1 MAKVRIGD
9 RLISAGL
16 ITNEQLTYAL
26 EEQKKQV
33 RRKKIIRILVD
44 LGYLEETKLLGFFI
58 ELCKRG
64 ELNLMSILED
74 FPNSEENILKLLSRM
89 LNMEYINL
97 DAMQFD
103 VDIANLV
110 PFSII
115 ERYLAFPVKE
125 EEVATSNEI
134 LKGQAKVLTVVKV
147 VVADPFDVQGIEAIK
162 RAIRNKQVVF
172 CLAKKEQIVGIVVRI
187 SLNDSVKDLVAK
199 IREEMKGDAQNL
211 LLADE
216 KNESAIT
223 KLVKVI
229 LETAVKQ
236 KGSDIHIEGT
246 AKNTLVRIRVDGMM
260 REVFKFD
267 KDMFAPLASRIKLMA
282 NMDIAERRKP
292 QDGRYSA
299 FVAEKPYDFRI
310 STLPIITG
318 ESIVIRILDKSKVLV
333 QLEDLGI
340 SELNFYRFG
349 EAIRQPNGIVLVTGP
364 TGSGKTTTLYAALNA
379 IKSVTQKIITV
390 EDPVEYQ
397 MDMIQQVM
405 VNERAGMTF
414 AAGLRS
420 ILRQDPDIVMIGEIR
435 DKETLQ
441 IALQAALTGHL
452 VLATLHTNDAISGV
466 ARLLDMG
473 VESFFIGSTMCGLQA
488 QRLVRKLCPHCRYEV
503 EPPEKMV
510 AQIKN
515 LIPEDYHFFK
525 SHGCNECNM
534 QGYSGREVISEVV
547 LGTEGMRRLIS
558 ANATKDEL
566 LAEARKDGFVT
577 MFEDALSKALEG
589 RTSLDEV
596 YRVAKL

>member
-16 ITNEQLTYAL
+16 ITNEQLNKAL
-26 EEQKKQV
+26 EEQKKQT
-33 RRKKIIRILVD
+33 RRKKIVRILVD
-44 LGYLEETKLLGFFI
+44 LGYIEETKLLGFFV
-58 ELCKRG
+58 ELCKRR
-64 ELNLMSILED
+64 ELNLISILED
-74 FPNSEENILKLLSRM
+74 FPNSEENILKLLSRI
-89 LNMEYINL
+89 LNMEYVDL
-97 DAMQFD
+97 DTYEFNPEVAD
-103 VDIANLV
+103 SV

-115 ERYLAFPVKE
+115 ERYLAFPLSE
-125 EEVATSNEI
+125 SGAEVRV
-134 LKGQAKVLTVVKV
+134 VL
-147 VVADPFDVQGIEAIK
+147 ADPFDMQA
-162 RAIRNKQVVF
+162 RDAMTRSIRGKKVLF
-172 CLAKKEQIVGIVVRI
+172 CIAKKEQIVGIVIRI
-187 SLNDSVKDLVAK
+187 SLHDSVKLLVKK
-199 IREEMKGDAQNL
+199 IREEISGDSQNV
-211 LLADE
+211 LLADDV
-216 KNESAIT
+216 NQSSIT
-223 KLVKVI
+223 KLVHVI
-229 LETAVKQ
+229 FETAIKQ
-236 KGSDIHIEGT
+236 KTSDIHIEGT
-246 AKNTLVRIRVDGMM
+246 EKNTLVRIRIDGIM
-260 REVFKFD
+260 REAFKFD
-267 KDMFAPLASRIKLMA
+267 KDLFAPLASRIKLMA

-292 QDGRYSA
+292 QDGRYSDIILN
-299 FVAEKPYDFRI
+299 KPYDFRI

-333 QLEDLGI
+333 RLEDLGI
-340 SELNFYRFG
+340 SELNYDRFN
-349 EAIRQPNGIVLVTGP
+349 EAIKQPNGIVLVTGP

-379 IKSVTQKIITV
+379 IKSVTHKIITV

-420 ILRQDPDIVMIGEIR
+420 ILRQDPDIIMVGEIR

-473 VESFFIGSTMCGLQA
+473 VESFFIGSTICGLQA
-488 QRLVRKLCPHCRYEV
+488 QRLVRKLCTECRYEV
-503 EPPEKMV
+503 EPPEKMLN
-510 AQIKN
+510 QIKN
-515 LIPEDYHFFK
+515 LIPEDYHFYK
-525 SHGCNECNM
+525 SHGCSKCGM

>member
-16 ITNEQLTYAL
+16 ITNAQLEKAL
-26 EEQKKQV
+26 EEQRKQV
-33 RRKKIIRILVD
+33 RRKKIVRVLVD
-44 LGYLEETKLLGFFI
+44 LGYLEESKLLGFFV

-64 ELNLMSILED
+64 ELNLLSILED
-74 FPNSEENILKLLSRM
+74 FPNSEENILMLLSKM
-89 LNMEYINL
+89 INMEYVDL
-97 DAMQFD
+97 DNYEFNPS
-103 VDIANLV
+103 IADCV
-110 PFSII
+110 PFGII
-115 ERYLAFPVKE
+115 ERYTSFPF
-125 EEVATSNEI
+125 TQDGDTI
-134 LKGQAKVLTVVKV
+134 KV
-147 VVADPFDVQGIEAIK
+147 VLADPFDIQAKEAIS
-162 RAIRNKQVVF
+162 RSIRGKKVAF
-172 CLAKKEQIVGIVVRI
+172 CIAKKEQVVAVVIRL
-187 SLNDSVKDLVAK
+187 SLNDSVKLLVQN
-199 IREEMKGDAQNL
+199 IREEMTGATGTIM
-211 LLADE
+211 ADDDGN
-216 KNESAIT
+216 KSAIT
-223 KLVKVI
+223 KLIGVI
-229 LETAVKQ
+229 FETAVKQ
-236 KGSDIHIEGT
+236 KTSDIHIEAT
-246 AKNTLVRIRVDGMM
+246 ETSTLVRNRVDGVM
-260 REVFKFD
+260 REAFKFD
-267 KDMFAPLASRIKLMA
+267 KDMFAPLSSRMKLMA
-282 NMDIAERRKP
+282 NLDIAERRKP
-292 QDGRYSA
+292 QDGRYSDIIMG
-299 FVAEKPYDFRI
+299 KPYDFRI

-333 QLEDLGI
+333 RLEDLGI
-340 SELNFYRFG
+340 SELNYNRFN
-349 EAIRQPNGIVLVTGP
+349 EAIKQPNGIVLVTGP

-379 IKSVTQKIITV
+379 IKSVTHKIITV

-397 MDMIQQVM
+397 MDLIQQVM

-420 ILRQDPDIVMIGEIR
+420 ILRQDPDIIMIGEIR

-473 VESFFIGSTMCGLQA
+473 VESFFIGSTICGFQA

-503 EPPEKMV
+503 EPPEKMLV
-510 AQIKN
+510 QIKN
-515 LIPEDYHFFK
+515 LIPEDYHFYK
-525 SHGCNECNM
+525 SHGCNNCGM
-534 QGYSGREVISEVV
+534 QGYVGREVVSEVI

-577 MFEDALSKALEG
+577 MFEDALLKALEG

>member
-16 ITNEQLTYAL
+16 ITNEQLNTAL

-33 RRKKIIRILVD
+33 RRKKIVRILVD
-44 LGYLEETKLLGFFI
+44 LGYIEETKLLGFFV
-58 ELCKRG
+58 ELCKRR
-64 ELNLMSILED
+64 ELNLISILED

-89 LNMEYINL
+89 LNMEYVDL
-97 DAMQFD
+97 DAIEFNPD
-103 VDIANLV
+103 VADSV

-115 ERYLAFPVKE
+115 ERYLAFPLAE
-125 EEVATSNEI
+125 TETEI
-134 LKGQAKVLTVVKV
+134 KV
-147 VVADPFDVQGIEAIK
+147 VVADPFDVQARDAMT
-162 RAIRNKQVVF
+162 RAIRSKKVLF
-172 CLAKKEQIVGIVVRI
+172 CIAKKEQIVGIVIRI
-187 SLNDSVKDLVAK
+187 SLHDSVKLLVKK
-199 IREEMKGDAQNL
+199 IRDELKGDAQNI
-211 LLADE
+211 LLADDE
-216 KNESAIT
+216 NESAIT
-223 KLVKVI
+223 KLVNVI
-229 LETAVKQ
+229 LETAIKQ
-236 KGSDIHIEGT
+236 KTSDIHIEGT
-246 AKNTLVRIRVDGMM
+246 EKSTLVRIRVDGVM
-260 REVFKFD
+260 REAFKFD

-299 FVAEKPYDFRI
+299 VVLEKPYDFRI

-340 SELNFYRFG
+340 SELNFDRFN
-349 EAIRQPNGIVLVTGP
+349 EAIKQPNGIVLVTGP

-379 IKSVTQKIITV
+379 IKSVTHKIITV

-420 ILRQDPDIVMIGEIR
+420 ILRQDPDIIMIGEIR

-503 EPPEKMV
+503 EPPEKML

-515 LIPEDYHFFK
+515 IIPEDYHFFK
-525 SHGCNECNM
+525 SHGCAQCGM

>member
-16 ITNEQLTYAL
+16 ITNEQLEKAL

-33 RRKKIIRILVD
+33 RRKKIVRILVD
-44 LGYLEETKLLGFFI
+44 LGYIEETKLLGFFV
-58 ELCKRG
+58 ELCKRN
-64 ELNLMSILED
+64 ELNLISILED
-74 FPNSEENILKLLSRM
+74 FPNSEENILKLLSRII
-89 LNMEYINL
+89 NMEYVNL
-97 DAMQFD
+97 DAYEFNAD
-103 VDIANLV
+103 VAEMLPYSIVEKYLV
-110 PFSII
+110 
-115 ERYLAFPVKE
+115 FPMSVD
-125 EEVATSNEI
+125 SDNNI
-134 LKGQAKVLTVVKV
+134 KV
-147 VVADPFDVQGIEAIK
+147 VLADPFDV
-162 RAIRNKQVVF
+162 RAKDAVMRSIRGKKVIF
-172 CLAKKEQIVGIVVRI
+172 CIAKKEQIVSVVIRI
-187 SLNDSVKDLVAK
+187 SLHDSVKLLVKK
-199 IREEMKGDAQNL
+199 IREEMSGDSANVM
-211 LLADE
+211 LADDA
-216 KNESAIT
+216 NQSSIT
-223 KLVKVI
+223 KLIYVI
-229 LETAVKQ
+229 FETAVKQ
-236 KGSDIHIEGT
+236 KTSDIHIEGT
-246 AKNTLVRIRVDGMM
+246 EKSTLVRIRVDGVM
-260 REVFKFD
+260 REAFKFD
-267 KDMFAPLASRIKLMA
+267 KDMFAPLSSRIKLLA
-282 NMDIAERRKP
+282 NLDIAERRKP
-292 QDGRYSA
+292 QDGRYSDIILG
-299 FVAEKPYDFRI
+299 KPFDFRI

-333 QLEDLGI
+333 KLEDLGI
-340 SELNFYRFG
+340 SELNYDRFS
-349 EAIRQPNGIVLVTGP
+349 EAIKQPNGIVLVTGP

-379 IKSVTQKIITV
+379 IKSVTHKIITV

-420 ILRQDPDIVMIGEIR
+420 ILRQDPDIIMIGEIR

-488 QRLVRKLCPHCRYEV
+488 QRLVRKLCPHCKYEV
-503 EPPEKMV
+503 EPPDKML

-515 LIPEDYHFFK
+515 LIPEDYHFYK
-525 SHGCNECNM
+525 SHGCRQCGM
-534 QGYSGREVISEVV
+534 QGYIGREVISEVV

-558 ANATKDEL
+558 AGATKDEL

-577 MFEDALSKALEG
+577 MFEDALLKALEG

-596 YRVAKL
+596 YRVAKI

>member
-16 ITNEQLTYAL
+16 ITNEQLNQAL
-26 EEQKKQV
+26 EEQKKQT

-44 LGYLEETKLLGFFI
+44 LGFLDEGKLLGFFV

-89 LNMEYINL
+89 LNMEYVNL
-97 DAMQFD
+97 DAVQFD
-103 VDIANLV
+103 VDVANAV

-115 ERYLAFPVKE
+115 ERHLAFPIE
-125 EEVATSNEI
+125 EREVATDDI
-134 LKGQAKVLTVVKV
+134 LKGKASVVTEMKV
-147 VVADPFDVQGIEAIK
+147 VVADPFDMQGIEAIK
-162 RAIRNKQVVF
+162 RAIRNKKILF
-172 CLAKKEQIVGIVVRI
+172 CLAKKEQIVSIVVRI
-187 SLNDSVKDLVAK
+187 SLNDSVKDLVKK
-199 IREEMKGDAQNL
+199 IRDEIKGDSQNM

-216 KNESAIT
+216 ANESAIT
-223 KLVKVI
+223 KLVHVI

-246 AKNTLVRIRVDGMM
+246 ARNTLVRIRVDGMM

-267 KDMFAPLASRIKLMA
+267 KDMFAPLSSRIKLMS
-282 NMDIAERRKP
+282 NLDIAERRKP
-292 QDGRYSA
+292 QDGRYST
-299 FVAEKPYDFRI
+299 VVLDKPYDFRI

-333 QLEDLGI
+333 RLEDLGI
-340 SELNFYRFG
+340 SELNFDRFG

-379 IKSVTQKIITV
+379 IKSVTHKIITV

-503 EPPEKMV
+503 EPPEKMIN
-510 AQIKN
+510 QIKN

-525 SHGCNECNM
+525 SHGCNQCNM

>member
-16 ITNEQLTYAL
+16 ITNAQLERAL
-26 EEQKKQV
+26 EEQRKQV
-33 RRKKIIRILVD
+33 RRKKIVRVLVD
-44 LGYLEETKLLGFFI
+44 LGYLEESKLLGFFV

-64 ELNLMSILED
+64 ELNLLSILED
-74 FPNSEENILKLLSRM
+74 FPNSEENILMLLSKII
-89 LNMEYINL
+89 NMEYVDL
-97 DAMQFD
+97 DNYEFNPS
-103 VDIANLV
+103 IADCV
-110 PFSII
+110 PFGII
-115 ERYLAFPVKE
+115 ERYTSFPF
-125 EEVATSNEI
+125 AQDGDTI
-134 LKGQAKVLTVVKV
+134 KV
-147 VVADPFDVQGIEAIK
+147 VLADPFDIQAKEAIS
-162 RAIRNKQVVF
+162 RSIRGKKVAF
-172 CLAKKEQIVGIVVRI
+172 CIAKKEQVVAVVIRL
-187 SLNDSVKDLVAK
+187 SLNDSVKLLVQN
-199 IREEMKGDAQNL
+199 IREEMTGATGTIM
-211 LLADE
+211 ADDDGN
-216 KNESAIT
+216 KSAIT
-223 KLVKVI
+223 KLIGVI
-229 LETAVKQ
+229 FETAVKQ
-236 KGSDIHIEGT
+236 KTSDIHIEAT
-246 AKNTLVRIRVDGMM
+246 ETSTLVRNRVDGVM
-260 REVFKFD
+260 REAFKFD
-267 KDMFAPLASRIKLMA
+267 KDMFAPLSSRMKLMA
-282 NMDIAERRKP
+282 NLDIAERRKP
-292 QDGRYSA
+292 QDGRYSDIIA
-299 FVAEKPYDFRI
+299 GKPYDFRI

-333 QLEDLGI
+333 RLEDLGI
-340 SELNFYRFG
+340 SELNYNRFN
-349 EAIRQPNGIVLVTGP
+349 EAIKQPNGIVLVTGP

-379 IKSVTQKIITV
+379 IKSITHKIITV

-420 ILRQDPDIVMIGEIR
+420 ILRQDPDIIMIGEIR

-473 VESFFIGSTMCGLQA
+473 VESFFIGSTICGFQA

-503 EPPEKMV
+503 EPPEKML

-515 LIPEDYHFFK
+515 LIPEDYHFYK
-525 SHGCNECNM
+525 SHGCGNCGM
-534 QGYSGREVISEVV
+534 QGYVGREVVSEVI

-577 MFEDALSKALEG
+577 MFEDALLKALEG

>member
-16 ITNEQLTYAL
+16 ITNAQLEKAL
-26 EEQKKQV
+26 EEQRKQV
-33 RRKKIIRILVD
+33 RRKKIVRVLVD
-44 LGYLEETKLLGFFI
+44 LGYLEESKLLGFFV

-64 ELNLMSILED
+64 ELNLLSILED
-74 FPNSEENILKLLSRM
+74 FPNSEENILMLLSKM
-89 LNMEYINL
+89 INMEYVDL
-97 DAMQFD
+97 DTYEFNPA
-103 VDIANLV
+103 IADNV

-115 ERYLAFPVKE
+115 ERYTSFPFAQE
-125 EEVATSNEI
+125 GDTI
-134 LKGQAKVLTVVKV
+134 KV
-147 VVADPFDVQGIEAIK
+147 VLADPFDIQAK
-162 RAIRNKQVVF
+162 DALSRSIRGKKIAF
-172 CLAKKEQIVGIVVRI
+172 CIAKKEQIVAIVIRL
-187 SLNDSVKDLVAK
+187 SLNDSVKVLVQN
-199 IREEMKGDAQNL
+199 IREEMSGATGVIIADDDANR
-211 LLADE
+211 
-216 KNESAIT
+216 SAIT
-223 KLVKVI
+223 KLINVI
-229 LETAVKQ
+229 FETAVKQ
-236 KGSDIHIEGT
+236 KSSDIHIEAT
-246 AKNTLVRIRVDGMM
+246 ETSALVRNRVDGVM
-260 REVFKFD
+260 REAFKFD
-267 KDMFAPLASRIKLMA
+267 KDIFAPLSSRMKLMA
-282 NMDIAERRKP
+282 NLDIAERRKP
-292 QDGRYSA
+292 QDGRYSDIIMG
-299 FVAEKPYDFRI
+299 KPYDFRI

-333 QLEDLGI
+333 KLEDLGI
-340 SELNFYRFG
+340 SELNYNRFN
-349 EAIRQPNGIVLVTGP
+349 EAIKQPNGIVLVTGP

-379 IKSVTQKIITV
+379 IKNVTHKIITV

-397 MDMIQQVM
+397 MDLIQQVM

-420 ILRQDPDIVMIGEIR
+420 ILRQDPDIIMIGEIR

-473 VESFFIGSTMCGLQA
+473 VESFFIGSTICGFQA
-488 QRLVRKLCPHCRYEV
+488 QRLVRKLCPNCIYEV
-503 EPPEKMV
+503 EPPEKML
-510 AQIKN
+510 AQIRN
-515 LIPEDYHFFK
+515 LIPEDYHFYK
-525 SHGCNECNM
+525 SHGCGNCGM
-534 QGYSGREVISEVV
+534 QGYVGREVVSEVI

-577 MFEDALSKALEG
+577 MFEDALLKALEG

>member
-16 ITNEQLTYAL
+16 ITNAQLEKAL

-33 RRKKIIRILVD
+33 RRKKIVRVLVD
-44 LGYLEETKLLGFFI
+44 LGYLEETKLLGFFV
-58 ELCKRG
+58 ELCKRR
-64 ELNLMSILED
+64 ELNLISILED

-89 LNMEYINL
+89 LNMEYVDL
-97 DAMQFD
+97 DNYEFNP
-103 VDIANLV
+103 DIADNV
-110 PFSII
+110 PFSIV
-115 ERYLAFPVKE
+115 ERYLAFPMSE
-125 EEVATSNEI
+125 EDDIVRVA
-134 LKGQAKVLTVVKV
+134 L
-147 VVADPFDVQGIEAIK
+147 ADPFDIQAK
-162 RAIRNKQVVF
+162 DAMTRTIRGKKVVF
-172 CLAKKEQIVGIVVRI
+172 CIAKKEQIVSVVIRL
-187 SLNDSVKDLVAK
+187 SLHDSVKLLVKK
-199 IREEMKGDAQNL
+199 IREEMRGDGVNT
-211 LLADE
+211 LLADDS
-216 KNESAIT
+216 NESSIT
-223 KLVKVI
+223 KLIYVI
-229 LETAVKQ
+229 FETAIKQ
-236 KGSDIHIEGT
+236 KTSDIHIEGT
-246 AKNTLVRIRVDGMM
+246 ENSTLVRIRVDGIM
-260 REVFKFD
+260 REAFKFD
-267 KDMFAPLASRIKLMA
+267 RDMFAPLASRLKLLA
-282 NMDIAERRKP
+282 NLDIAERRKP
-292 QDGRYSA
+292 QDGRYSDIIL
-299 FVAEKPYDFRI
+299 EKPFDFRI

-333 QLEDLGI
+333 RLEDLGI
-340 SELNFYRFG
+340 SELNYDRFD
-349 EAIRQPNGIVLVTGP
+349 EAIKQPNGIVLVTGP

-379 IKSVTQKIITV
+379 IKSVTHKIITV

-420 ILRQDPDIVMIGEIR
+420 ILRQDPDIIMIGEIR

-503 EPPEKMV
+503 EPPDKILN
-510 AQIKN
+510 QIKN
-515 LIPEDYHFFK
+515 LIPDDYHFYK
-525 SHGCNECNM
+525 SHGCSQCGM
-534 QGYSGREVISEVV
+534 QGYVGREVISEVV

-577 MFEDALSKALEG
+577 MFEDALMKALEG

-596 YRVAKL
+596 YRVAKLS

>member
-16 ITNEQLTYAL
+16 ITNAQLEKAL

-33 RRKKIIRILVD
+33 RRKKIVRVLVD
-44 LGYLEETKLLGFFI
+44 LGYLEETKLLGFFV
-58 ELCKRG
+58 ELCKRR
-64 ELNLMSILED
+64 ELNLISILED
-74 FPNSEENILKLLSRM
+74 FPNSEDNILKLLSRM
-89 LNMEYINL
+89 LNMEYVDL
-97 DAMQFD
+97 DTYEFNPEVAD
-103 VDIANLV
+103 NI
-110 PFSII
+110 PFSIV
-115 ERYLAFPVKE
+115 ERYLAVPVRE
-125 EEVATSNEI
+125 EDNTVMVA
-134 LKGQAKVLTVVKV
+134 L
-147 VVADPFDVQGIEAIK
+147 ADPFDVQAK
-162 RAIRNKQVVF
+162 DAMTRSIRGKKVVF
-172 CLAKKEQIVGIVVRI
+172 CIAKKEQIVSIVIRL
-187 SLNDSVKDLVAK
+187 SLHDSVKLLIKK
-199 IREEMKGDAQNL
+199 IKEEMRGQGVNT
-211 LLADE
+211 LLADDS
-216 KNESAIT
+216 NESSIT
-223 KLVKVI
+223 KLIYVI
-229 LETAVKQ
+229 LEVAIKQ
-236 KGSDIHIEGT
+236 KASDIHIEGT
-246 AKNTLVRIRVDGMM
+246 ESKALVRIRVDGVM
-260 REVFKFD
+260 REAFSFEKE
-267 KDMFAPLASRIKLMA
+267 MFAPIDSRIKLLA
-282 NMDIAERRKP
+282 NLDIAERRKP

-299 FVAEKPYDFRI
+299 IVLGRQFDFRI

-333 QLEDLGI
+333 RLEDLGI
-340 SELNFYRFG
+340 SDLNYDRFN
-349 EAIRQPNGIVLVTGP
+349 EAIKQPNGIVLVTGP

-379 IKSVTQKIITV
+379 IKSVTHKIITV

-420 ILRQDPDIVMIGEIR
+420 ILRQDPDIIMVGEIR

-503 EPPEKMV
+503 EPPDKILN
-510 AQIKN
+510 QIKN
-515 LIPEDYHFFK
+515 LIPDDYHFYK
-525 SHGCNECNM
+525 SHGCSQCGM

-558 ANATKDEL
+558 ANATNDEL

-577 MFEDALSKALEG
+577 MFEDALVKALEG

-596 YRVAKL
+596 YRVAKLS

>member
-16 ITNEQLTYAL
+16 ITNEQLNTAL

-33 RRKKIIRILVD
+33 RRKKIVRILVD
-44 LGYLEETKLLGFFI
+44 LGYIEETKFV
-58 ELCKRG
+58 ELCKRR
-64 ELNLMSILED
+64 ELNLISILED

-89 LNMEYINL
+89 LNMEYVDL
-97 DAMQFD
+97 DAIEFNPD
-103 VDIANLV
+103 VADSV

-115 ERYLAFPVKE
+115 ERYLAFPLAE
-125 EEVATSNEI
+125 TETEI
-134 LKGQAKVLTVVKV
+134 KV
-147 VVADPFDVQGIEAIK
+147 VVADPFDVQARDAMT
-162 RAIRNKQVVF
+162 RAIRSKKVLF
-172 CLAKKEQIVGIVVRI
+172 CIAKKEQIVGIVIRI
-187 SLNDSVKDLVAK
+187 SLHDSVKLLVKK
-199 IREEMKGDAQNL
+199 IRDELKGDAQNI
-211 LLADE
+211 LLADDE
-216 KNESAIT
+216 NESAIT
-223 KLVKVI
+223 KLVNVI
-229 LETAVKQ
+229 LETAIKQ
-236 KGSDIHIEGT
+236 KTSDIHIEGT
-246 AKNTLVRIRVDGMM
+246 EKSTLVRIRVDGVM
-260 REVFKFD
+260 REAFKFD

-299 FVAEKPYDFRI
+299 IVLEKPYDFRI

-340 SELNFYRFG
+340 SELNFDRFN
-349 EAIRQPNGIVLVTGP
+349 EAIKQPNGIVLVTGP

-379 IKSVTQKIITV
+379 IKSVTHKIITV

-420 ILRQDPDIVMIGEIR
+420 ILRQDPDIIMIGEIR

-503 EPPEKMV
+503 EPPEKML

-515 LIPEDYHFFK
+515 IIPEDYHFFK
-525 SHGCNECNM
+525 SHGCSQCGM

>member
-16 ITNEQLTYAL
+16 ITNEQLNQAL
-26 EEQKKQV
+26 EEQKKQT

-44 LGYLEETKLLGFFI
+44 LGYLDEGKLLGFFV

-89 LNMEYINL
+89 LNMEYVNL
-97 DAMQFD
+97 DAVQFD
-103 VDIANLV
+103 IDVTNAV

-115 ERYLAFPVKE
+115 ERHLAFPIE
-125 EEVATSNEI
+125 ERDIATDDI
-134 LKGQAKVLTVVKV
+134 LKGKASVVTEMKV

-162 RAIRNKQVVF
+162 RVIRNKKILF
-172 CLAKKEQIVGIVVRI
+172 CLAKKEQIVSIVVRI
-187 SLNDSVKDLVAK
+187 SLNDSVKDLVKK
-199 IREEMKGDAQNL
+199 IKEEIKGDSQNL

-216 KNESAIT
+216 ANESAIT
-223 KLVKVI
+223 KLVHVV
-229 LETAVKQ
+229 LETAIKQ

-260 REVFKFD
+260 REVFKFE
-267 KDMFAPLASRIKLMA
+267 KDLFAPLASRIKLMS

-299 FVAEKPYDFRI
+299 IVLEKPYDFRI

-340 SELNFYRFG
+340 SELNFDRFG

-379 IKSVTQKIITV
+379 IKSVTHKIITV

-397 MDMIQQVM
+397 MEMIQQVM

-473 VESFFIGSTMCGLQA
+473 VESFFIGSTICGLQA

-503 EPPEKMV
+503 EPPEKMIN
-510 AQIKN
+510 QIKN